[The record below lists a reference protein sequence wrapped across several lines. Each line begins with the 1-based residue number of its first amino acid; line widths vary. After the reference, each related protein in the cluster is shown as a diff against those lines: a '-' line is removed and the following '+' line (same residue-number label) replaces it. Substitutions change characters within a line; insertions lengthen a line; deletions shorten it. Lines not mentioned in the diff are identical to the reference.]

1 MNKDLHFSSDQAWSL
16 CFVLQHVVQKLNFIW
31 TQPNQDAPNV
41 LHLVSCTYL
50 YWATANGDWA

>member
-41 LHLVSCTYL
+41 LHLVS
-50 YWATANGDWA
+50 